1 MFVCLYSFYD
11 LNFKITMIY
20 FGFEIV
26 NFIIY
31 PIYRIK
37 TCYLQLEWSSFK
49 TTSNKIC
56 ASILRMIMSL
66 LKTPF
71 CTGIG
76 QVCSSVYQFISVS
89 IFFKLNYD
97 VAKTGEVTPK
107 KLIIK
112 TKYIVGNKLLERN
125 IDGTHNDDIKNG

>member
-1 MFVCLYSFYD
+1 
-11 LNFKITMIY
+11 
-20 FGFEIV
+20 
-26 NFIIY
+26 
-31 PIYRIK
+31 
-37 TCYLQLEWSSFK
+37 
-49 TTSNKIC
+49 
-56 ASILRMIMSL
+56 MSL